1 MSWVGL
7 DDDALALAVPA
18 LGSLALD
25 PCLGLAQTA
34 IVGQLCGTQALAAL
48 GVCEGLFG
56 LLLRLCNFLQY
67 ATAPLVAAAASK
79 GESEAQQDVVAQ
91 AVWLALMLGVAV
103 AIGILVAAEQ
113 ALDCKPGSQRS

>member
-1 MSWVGL
+1 M
-7 DDDALALAVPA
+7 
-18 LGSLALD
+18 
-25 PCLGLAQTA
+25 
-34 IVGQLCGTQALAAL
+34 
-48 GVCEGLFG
+48 CEGLFG

-79 GESEAQQDVVAQ
+79 GESEAQQGVVAQ

-113 ALDCKPGSQRS
+113 ALDWLGAARLGSGAVAPSISTCPSSHSSPLTLSCSAPPPFVL